1 MTQDEASKEAAK
13 HMGFY
18 KSKAAQAVRRRQLR
32 ENDFDDAVQDMYVAA
47 CKAFLTYD
55 PAKGAPTTYL
65 DLPCYTT
72 LRNRMNKFC
81 SSGHQ
86 VSIEHGMY
94 DNKFGNGGA
103 SARSGYRRTG
113 RQHDS
118 DGVNDRGYILP
129 GVEHQWP
136 DLDGPTL
143 EDAALAEAKTIP
155 VLKSMLDGETPL
167 EYANRKGV
175 SRSAVWGL
183 RRREIA
189 KLAAKYGNEA

>member
-32 ENDFDDAVQDMYVAA
+32 EDDFDDAVQDMYVAA

-81 SSGHQ
+81 SSGHE
-86 VSIEHGMY
+86 VSIEHGM
-94 DNKFGNGGA
+94 FGKKLGNFVA
-103 SARSGYRRTG
+103 SAGPSRR
-113 RQHDS
+113 RD
-118 DGVNDRGYILP
+118 DGDGIHDRGYILP

-175 SRSAVWGL
+175 SRSAVWSL
-183 RRREIA
+183 RKREIA
-189 KLAAKYGNEA
+189 KLAAKYGSAA